1 MSKDEWKKR
10 VTVKILGEEYV
21 ISSPSSS
28 RHMYEVADY
37 IDKLMIELRDKY
49 PRMSL
54 QKIAVL
60 ASLNL
65 ASDLLS
71 LQRERRDK
79 KDRKR

>member
-1 MSKDEWKKR
+1 MSNDEWKQR

-28 RHMYEVADY
+28 RHMYEVAEY
-37 IDKLMIELRDKY
+37 LDKLMMDLREKY
-49 PRMSL
+49 PRMSM

-71 LQRERRDK
+71 LQRERRNK

>member
-10 VTVKILGEEYV
+10 VIVKILGEEYV

-28 RHMYEVADY
+28 GHMHEVAEH
-37 IDKLMIELRDKY
+37 IDKLMIELCEKY
-49 PRMSL
+49 PRMSM

-71 LQRERRDK
+71 LQRDRRDK

>member
-1 MSKDEWKKR
+1 MNKDEWKKR

-28 RHMYEVADY
+28 RHMHEVAAY
-37 IDKLMIELRDKY
+37 IDKLMMDLCEKY
-49 PRMSL
+49 PRMSM

-65 ASDLLS
+65 ASDLLT